1 MSTSETIASVFTSI
15 HRHRSVINENAGKV
29 DNFVTETDKQN
40 LTHTFYR
47 TTLAAQKGDTA
58 ISRLR
63 KAKSRP

>member
-1 MSTSETIASVFTSI
+1 MSISETIASVFTSI
-15 HRHRSVINENAGKV
+15 LRHRSVINKNAGKV

-58 ISRLR
+58 ISRLH